1 MPVHIVV
8 KFVDDTKWV
17 DNIQIDWRVHLNN
30 LQVLLVHKLHCLLI
44 VICAFVEPEIK
55 GIRSTVFRS
64 SKRCSAHIACEDFV
78 CDVMSDVIT

>member
-8 KFVDDTKWV
+8 KFVDNSKWV
-17 DNIQIDWRVHLNN
+17 DSVQINWWLHLNN

-64 SKRCSAHIACEDFV
+64 RKRCSAYIACEDFV